1 MNWAIEF
8 FPLLPLNIVWTLCI
22 ITALFSLALL
32 FIKKQYAILRILCF
46 LLLLGVIANPQLKH
60 EKRNPLNNIAIA
72 VIDESDSQS
81 VAKRREITK
90 EIKKKL
96 AATLATVNRLEVRW
110 VTIRNTADSGRRE
123 GRGTRLFAGLRKSLS
138 TVPAKLLAGVFLITD
153 GQAHDVPD
161 SLENLGLKAPV
172 HTIIT
177 GNKREFDQRIKII
190 KSPKFGL
197 VGSEAFIELE
207 IVQNGAADKKQN
219 SNIRIRREGQD
230 PEVRTVI
237 PGKKFEVAMT
247 FPHAGSNII
256 EIELEAIPGEL
267 TLANNRVAIVSQGV
281 RENLRVLLVS
291 GEPHA
296 GERTWRNLLKSDA
309 SVDLVHFTILRP
321 PEKQDGTPINQLSLI
336 AFPTRQLF
344 SEKLNQFDLIIF
356 DRYRRRGVLP
366 LLYLDN
372 IARYVENGGAILVAA
387 GSTFSSTLS
396 LYETP
401 LSHILP
407 AEPTGT
413 VIEKPYLAT
422 VTDAGKKHPVTR
434 NLPGDAPGQP
444 KWGKW
449 FRLIQVKPKVGNILM
464 KGHDNN
470 PLLILNRLGKG
481 RVALLVSDH
490 AWLWARGYDGG
501 GPYVPLLRR
510 LAHWLMKEPDLEE
523 EFLSATKKG
532 SKIVIERRT
541 MQNRVSDAEVQLP
554 DGKKKKVKLREVQ
567 PGLWRGQIDSTSPG
581 LYKFSSDN
589 LSSLVHSGL
598 VESLEMSDVSAT
610 SRLLQPV
617 ANQTGG
623 GIFWL
628 PQTNEVSIPRIAMLS
643 NSRTMFGRDW
653 LALRDRNAYQISG
666 VVYVP
671 LIPAILLLLILAG
684 IFSFTWFREGR

>member
-8 FPLLPLNIVWTLCI
+8 FPLLPLNILWGLCVAI
-22 ITALFSLALL
+22 LLFSLTLL
-32 FIKKQYAILRILCF
+32 FIKKQKAIFRVLCF
-46 LLLLGVIANPQLKH
+46 LILLGVIVNPQLKH
-60 EKRNPLNNIAIA
+60 EQRNPLNNIVIA
-72 VIDESDSQS
+72 VVDESDSQS

-96 AATLATVNRLEVRW
+96 AASLSSINRLEVRW
-110 VTIRNTADSGRRE
+110 VTVKNIADTSRRE
-123 GRGTRLFAGLRKSLS
+123 GRGTQLFAELRKSLS
-138 TVPAKLLAGVFLITD
+138 SIPGKLLAGIFLITD
-153 GQAHDVPD
+153 GQVHDIPKQLD
-161 SLENLGLKAPV
+161 TLGLKAPV

-177 GNKREFDQRIKII
+177 GNKNEFDQRIKIV
-190 KSPKFGL
+190 KAPKFGL
-197 VGSEAFIELE
+197 VGSESFIELK
-207 IVQNGAADKKQN
+207 VVQYGMRQNGQ
-219 SNIRIRREGQD
+219 SSTIRIRREGRD
-230 PEVRTVI
+230 PEIRTVT
-237 PGKKFEVAMT
+237 PGETFEVAMA
-247 FPHAGSNII
+247 FPHAGTNII
-256 EIELEAIPGEL
+256 EIELETLPGEL
-267 TLANNRVAIVSQGV
+267 TVANNRVAIVSQGV

-356 DRYRRRGVLP
+356 DRYRRRNVLP

-387 GSTFSSTLS
+387 GSTFSSPLS

-401 LSHILP
+401 LSQILP
-407 AEPTGT
+407 AEPTGK
-413 VIEKPYLAT
+413 VIEKPYVANIT
-422 VTDAGKKHPVTR
+422 EAGKKHPVTR
-434 NLPGDAPGQP
+434 NLPGDAPDQP

-449 FRLIQVKPKVGNILM
+449 FRLIQVKTKVGNVLM
-464 KGHDNN
+464 KGHGDN

-523 EFLSATKKG
+523 EFLSATQRGYKT
-532 SKIVIERRT
+532 IIERRT
-541 MQNRVSDAEVQLP
+541 MKDKVSDVEVELP
-554 DGKKKKVKLREVQ
+554 DGKKQQIKLKKVQ
-567 PGLWRGQIDSTSPG
+567 PGLWREVIDSRSPG
-581 LYKFSSDN
+581 LYKFNSDG
-589 LSSLVHSGL
+589 LTSLVHSGL
-598 VESLEMSDVSAT
+598 IESLEMSDVSAT
-610 SRLLQPV
+610 SKLLKPL
-617 ANQTGG
+617 ADQTGG

-628 PQTNEVSIPRIAMLS
+628 PDSNQASVPRIALLR
-643 NSRTMFGRDW
+643 NSRTMYGRDW
-653 LALRDRNAYQISG
+653 AALRDRNAYQISG
-666 VVYVP
+666 IIYVP
-671 LIPAILLLLILAG
+671 LIPGILLLLIIAG
-684 IFSFTWFREGR
+684 MFSFTWFREGR